1 MSEEFV
7 MRAEG
12 VGKRYCRNLRRSLW
26 YGVQDSIGDLLARDH
41 EADTLRKDEFWAV
54 DDVAFELKRGEC
66 IGLIGH
72 NGAGKTTLLKML
84 SGLIKPDRGRI
95 EINGRLGALIALG
108 AGFNPILSGRENV
121 YINGAVLGLSKREID
136 AKYDEILAFADIG
149 EFIEAPVQSYSSG
162 MQVRL
167 GFAIAIA
174 VQPDILLLDEVL
186 AVGDAGFQAKCLNA
200 LAKFRE
206 GGTSF
211 FLVAHNAHM
220 ISRYCQRVLYM
231 RHGRPVFLG
240 DVETGLGM
248 LAEEMA
254 GTGVQSDTEID
265 WSAVRGSGRVRLTG
279 GRFVDQDENVVERI
293 AVGQELSLLL
303 DYERVDVSVDEIR
316 IDVGVRD
323 RDDLVFQSDNI
334 HAGQSIRLNYPV
346 GNIRIGLGP
355 IPWNSDSLLFSFA
368 LLDPRTA
375 EVFDWKRYLT
385 IALDRQALS
394 QGSIFLKTQWSVE
407 NSNQTALNPA
417 QVYTASAK

>member
-162 MQVRL
+162 MQVHL